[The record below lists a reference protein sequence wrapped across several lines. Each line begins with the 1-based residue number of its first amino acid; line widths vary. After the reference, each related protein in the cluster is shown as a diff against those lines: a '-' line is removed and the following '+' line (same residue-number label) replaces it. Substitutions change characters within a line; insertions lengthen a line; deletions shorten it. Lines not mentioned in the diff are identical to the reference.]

1 LKKILTTL
9 GILLTGVLQSAA
21 ADQLPL
27 TEFGIGP
34 GTLYQNYYPGTNDTR
49 SFVFPAFVPILRGD
63 TLKSDEEG
71 ARAQLFEDSRFKLDL
86 SLDFN
91 LAFDSE
97 DVKLR
102 QGMPDVDHLL
112 QGGPELQI
120 TLDQSDSHEWMIR
133 LPLRAAITLGDNFGG
148 AGFTF
153 LPDVTYLKDYS
164 IASSNWRLGLS
175 LGPQFSSSDYNEI
188 YYGVDRAFE
197 TDRRAAFDPDAGYA
211 GYRFLV
217 TFTSINRRRF
227 TSWFFRA
234 ESLSGSEL
242 ENSSLVETD
251 TGYTVGFIYSWLL
264 FKSKRLVIVE

>member
-1 LKKILTTL
+1 LKKILIITCLLVT
-9 GILLTGVLQSAA
+9 GIWRFAS

-27 TEFGIGP
+27 SELGIGP

-49 SFVFPAFVPILRGD
+49 SFVFPAFVPIFRGD

-71 ARAQLFEDSRFKLDL
+71 ARAQLFEDARYKLDL

-97 DVKLR
+97 DVALR

-112 QGGPELQI
+112 QVGPSLQI
-120 TLDQSDSHEWMIR
+120 TLNESDSHEWMIR
-133 LPLRAAITLGDNFGG
+133 LPLRAAVTLGDDFDS

-153 LPDVTYLKDYS
+153 LPDVTYLKDFP
-164 IASSNWRLGLS
+164 IVSSNWRLGLS

-197 TDRRAAFDPDAGYA
+197 TDTRAAFDPEAGFS

-242 ENSSLVETD
+242 ENSSLVETS
-251 TGYTVGFIYSWLL
+251 TGYTVGVIYSWLI
-264 FKSKRLVIVE
+264 FKSKRMVTVE